1 MSRMTQAGRNFVT
14 QELLATHPLFTF
26 NFLL

>member
-1 MSRMTQAGRNFVT
+1 MTQAGRNFVT
-14 QELLATHPLFTF
+14 QELLATYPLFTF